1 MKAVEFLWIPWER
14 ARNFA
19 GRAWLFEVV
28 ANWVNSPARSMVIVG
43 SPGSGKSAIAVQAA
57 RSSLGQADALY
68 ERLHKGWLAATHFCD
83 YYRSE
88 TLDPSLFVQSVIR
101 QFSVSIP
108 GFADAARSAALNLT
122 GTPVNVTA
130 IVTAG
135 TIHPGATVVGA
146 EVGLRGYT
154 AGEMASR
161 ILGEALRLLDLPI
174 RPVVLVDGIDEA
186 AAFPT
191 DMTMMDLL
199 TGPAFQDLP
208 IRLLVTS
215 RPADFMRPPGTWVV
229 DLDAEV
235 AHGYADVREYVRQC
249 LVPTVPRHRL
259 DLLSDSLLS
268 ASGGNFLYAYHVAGA
283 LLARDPAGAA
293 PHIWAASLLPTGLA
307 ELYDGFRR
315 RTIAATGSEDGKR
328 HWRTVLRPV
337 LALLAVAQG
346 DGLTRYQLQV
356 ISGLNGDAVSDA
368 LEDLSEFLQFGDA
381 TAPIRVFHNSFRE
394 YLITGPEVGP
404 PIVDADA
411 AHAKIATAALRQARE
426 HAGVPGIG
434 WEHADGYYRRYL
446 PAHARRAG
454 MLPDL
459 LADVGFVAFMEPYGL
474 LSAIESLDELPAEA
488 LAYRQVLPELLGDDV
503 GLRLSYLDIAYHI
516 YALEGQIR
524 RLAEFPVR
532 RPWACRWTRTR
543 PSMHR
548 RSLVGHEH
556 EVTAVAGA
564 QVAGKFVVV
573 SGDSAGYIKVWDAAS
588 GALLRRRRG
597 HDAAIVGLA
606 VVGLGQGPVL
616 VSGAKDCTLRKWDFE
631 TLEPLGVFSAELDP
645 PNGNPRKS
653 LLTSDGGRRNVLMSN
668 GMSNQAEGPVVHL
681 FEMSAVCCVSVAGLR
696 LVVTAGEDATVRGW
710 DAESTTAIF
719 ESGGFR
725 QGVEALD
732 ATAFRDTVFIAAAS
746 YLDVAVWELS
756 TRKSHVFPRDFRFN
770 VRTLAFTRIGED
782 LALLTP
788 GRGTGASLWNV
799 RTGELVR
806 ELPAPSR
813 VTLLAGTADSSRP
826 CLIAA
831 LPGGRIRVWGQEPDT
846 WQDLYGHN
854 SAICSIA
861 VTEVD
866 GGPVILSGGADR
878 SVRVWDPPWHLEP
891 TQAVVTHVWTLR
903 TADVEGRAAVVASS
917 VTGSVSVYDMA
928 SGEELHRFRGHA
940 KEVYKS
946 CLATGKQGPVLV
958 SAGDDGLVR
967 VWDARSGGL
976 IHRFNGR
983 RCLDRPL
990 DLAHL
995 GGSVIAFFVSRNG
1008 MVGADINS
1016 GAIVYEFEV
1025 PTSRFTTVAAVSTS
1039 TDTFVVA
1046 LDRETL
1052 VAWSG
1057 SDLSLVH
1064 VDACTLP
1071 ASKLTATS
1079 YGDQIV
1085 VVLGYPD
1092 GHVETWNQ
1100 ATGEHTV
1107 LTGHAAEMTS
1117 MSAAFAGP
1125 DLVVATSAGTRDVR
1139 ISASGVLH
1147 EIRMTGDVRDIAVH
1161 PSGVVAVGTTDGV
1174 TCIDPT
1180 TPVQDADPVSV
1191 ARNGTGT
1198 AIVELQSA
1206 SPVGDEQVF
1215 DPRQTDLIVGI
1226 TEDSPLLGMTGSPAV
1241 LMQHRLGE
1249 AIEQHGPKHPAVA
1262 RALTRLARQFAGEG
1276 KTAQALSALTDVL
1289 SMADEIAM
1297 PKVDLAEVLE
1307 LTASLNRRDGNL
1319 DAALRA
1325 LRRLAAIYGED
1336 SAHAALL
1343 GETLTRVV
1351 QVLIEADRPG
1361 EARTTVPSALAVL
1374 AKAYGAEHQAL
1385 SKSLHRVASACA
1397 QHGDVQGAIGYLQQ
1411 ALAIDDRRSPSGDRQ
1426 TRETLLD
1433 LAWLTQLT
1441 GNGHTGD
1448 DHETLVLLNRA
1459 LAVSQHACG
1468 AKSEEVVDVL
1478 GLLAIY
1484 LARTGSQDQA
1494 IAFLEQSIAIESEGQ
1509 LAATG
1514 ATTSR
1519 LSQLAGLLLDRGPAN
1534 QAANMAQRLVVA
1546 SEAVHG
1552 PESAET
1558 VLALNQYGVAL
1569 LLIGDLEGARASLE
1583 RAMRLLQ
1590 QSQDASE
1597 EMRRAIEH
1605 NLAAVI
1611 QQAEEAPGRPD
1622 Q

>member
-1 MKAVEFLWIPWER
+1 
-14 ARNFA
+14 
-19 GRAWLFEVV
+19 
-28 ANWVNSPARSMVIVG
+28 
-43 SPGSGKSAIAVQAA
+43 
-57 RSSLGQADALY
+57 
-68 ERLHKGWLAATHFCD
+68 
-83 YYRSE
+83 
-88 TLDPSLFVQSVIR
+88 LFVQSVIR
-101 QFSVSIP
+101 QFSVAIP

-130 IVTAG
+130 TVTAG

-161 ILGEALRLLDLPI
+161 ILGEALRSLDLPI

-186 AAFPT
+186 TAFPT

-208 IRLLVTS
+208 IRLLLTS
-215 RPADFMRPPGTWVV
+215 RPADFMHPPGTWVV
-229 DLDAEV
+229 DLDTEV
-235 AHGYADVREYVRQC
+235 AHGYADVHEYVRQC
-249 LVPTVPRHRL
+249 LVSTVPRHQL
-259 DLLSDSLLS
+259 DLLSDSLSS

-283 LLARDPAGAA
+283 LLAKDPAGAA
-293 PHIWAASLLPTGLA
+293 PHIWAASLLPSGLA
-307 ELYDGFRR
+307 KLYDGFRR
-315 RTIAATGSEDGKR
+315 RTIAASGSEDRKR
-328 HWRTVLRPV
+328 YWRTVLRPV

-346 DGLTRYQLQV
+346 DGLTRHQLQV

-394 YLITGPEVGP
+394 YLITGPGAGP
-404 PIVDADA
+404 PIIDADA
-411 AHAKIATAALRQARE
+411 AHAKIAMAALRQARE
-426 HAGVPGIG
+426 HAGAPGIG
-434 WEHADGYYRRYL
+434 WEHADGYYMRYL

-488 LAYRQVLPELLGDDV
+488 LAYRQVFPELLGDDV

-516 YALEGQIR
+516 YMLEGQIR

-556 EVTAVAGA
+556 EVTAIAGA

-573 SGDSAGYIKVWDAAS
+573 SGDNAGYIMIWDAAT
-588 GALLRRRRG
+588 GALLRRYRG
-597 HDAAIVGLA
+597 HDASIVGLA
-606 VVGLGQGPVL
+606 VVRLGEGPVL
-616 VSGAKDCTLRKWDFE
+616 VSGAKDCTLRRWDFE
-631 TLEPLGVFSAELDP
+631 TLAPLGVFSAELDP
-645 PNGNPRKS
+645 PNGDPRES
-653 LLTSDGGRRNVLMSN
+653 LITSDGGRRALLMRN
-668 GMSNQAEGPVVHL
+668 GMSNQAEGPVAHL
-681 FEMSAVCCVSVAGLR
+681 FQMSAVRSVSAAGLH

-746 YLDVAVWELS
+746 YLDVKVWELS
-756 TRKSHVFPRDFRFN
+756 TRKGYALPREFRFN

-813 VTLLAGTADSSRP
+813 VTLLAGTAHPSRP

-831 LPGGRIRVWGQEPDT
+831 LPDGRIRVWGQEPDT

-854 SAICSIA
+854 SAIRSIA

-878 SVRVWDPPWHLEP
+878 SVRVWDPPRHPEP
-891 TQAVVTHVWTLR
+891 TQAAVTHVWTLR

-917 VTGSVSVYDMA
+917 ITGSVSVYDMA
-928 SGEELHRFRGHA
+928 SGKELHRFRGHA

-946 CLATGKQGPVLV
+946 CLATGEQGLALV
-958 SAGDDGLVR
+958 SAGDDGHVR
-967 VWDARSGGL
+967 VWDARNGGL

-990 DLAHL
+990 DLTHL
-995 GGSVIAFFVSRNG
+995 GGKVIAFFITRGGV
-1008 MVGADINS
+1008 VGADINS
-1016 GAIVYEFEV
+1016 GAILYEFEV

-1052 VAWSG
+1052 VAWSC
-1057 SDLSLVH
+1057 SDRSLVQ

-1079 YGDQIV
+1079 CGDQMVI
-1085 VVLGYPD
+1085 VLGYQD
-1092 GHVETWNQ
+1092 GHVESWNQ
-1100 ATGEHTV
+1100 ATGEHTM

-1125 DLVVATSAGTRDVR
+1125 NLVVATSAGARDVR
-1139 ISASGVLH
+1139 ISASGVLY
-1147 EIRMTGDVRDIAVH
+1147 EIRMTGDVSDLAVY
-1161 PSGVVAVGTTDGV
+1161 PLGAVAVGTTDGV

-1180 TPVQDADPVSV
+1180 TPAQVADPVSA
-1191 ARNGTGT
+1191 ARNGAGT

-1206 SPVGDEQVF
+1206 SPVRDEQVF
-1215 DPRQTDLIVGI
+1215 DPRGTDLIDKMIEESGHN
-1226 TEDSPLLGMTGSPAV
+1226 TRLTGSPLV
-1241 LMQHRLGE
+1241 LRRRDLNE
-1249 AIEQHGPKHPAVA
+1249 AIEQYGPKHPVVA
-1262 RALTRLARQFAGEG
+1262 RALTRIARQFAVEG
-1276 KTAQALSALTDVL
+1276 RTAEALSALTNAL
-1289 SMADEIAM
+1289 SMADKIVV

-1319 DAALRA
+1319 DAALQV

-1343 GETLTRVV
+1343 GKTLTRVV
-1351 QVLIEADRPG
+1351 EVLIETDRPE
-1361 EARTTVPSALAVL
+1361 EARTTLPSALAALVS
-1374 AKAYGAEHQAL
+1374 AYGADHQVL
-1385 SKSLHRVASACA
+1385 SESLHRVASACA

-1426 TRETLLD
+1426 TRESLLD

-1441 GNGHTGD
+1441 DSGHTGD
-1448 DHETLVLLNRA
+1448 DHEALVLLNRA

-1478 GLLAIY
+1478 ELLALL

-1509 LAATG
+1509 LVATR

-1519 LSQLAGLLLDRGPAN
+1519 LSQLTGLLLDRGPVN
-1534 QAANMAQRLVVA
+1534 QAADVARRLLVA

-1552 PESAET
+1552 PESVKT

-1597 EMRRAIEH
+1597 EMRQAVEH

-1611 QQAEEAPGRPD
+1611 HQVGIADAAQAPNQQRHTDTERIAQEAPNGPD
-1622 Q
+1622 S